1 MRIQLPFNLNNEDKE
16 NLDEQTSNFILAS
29 SVALP
34 VVTGTY
40 FLTFLLSSNMQ
51 NVWYILNDL
60 QLASFLLLINMRFSF
75 HTKFLKFF
83 YAEPSNIHPKHSCGK
98 TKFNP

>member
-1 MRIQLPFNLNNEDKE
+1 MRIQLPFNLNNKDKV
-16 NLDEQTSNFILAS
+16 NLDSQTSNFMLAS

-51 NVWYILNDL
+51 NIWHILIAL
-60 QLASFLLLINMRFSF
+60 QFASFLLFKNVRFPF
-75 HTKFLKFF
+75 HRKF
-83 YAEPSNIHPKHSCGK
+83 S
-98 TKFNP
+98 